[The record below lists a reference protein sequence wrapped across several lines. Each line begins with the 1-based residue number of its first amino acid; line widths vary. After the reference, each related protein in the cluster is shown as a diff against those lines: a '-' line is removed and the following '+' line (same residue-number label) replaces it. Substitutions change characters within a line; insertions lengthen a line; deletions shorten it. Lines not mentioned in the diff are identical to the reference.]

1 MDAPSLTDAVRRE
14 LLAHPDVTERPHRF
28 GGIVF
33 HLAGYE
39 LGHLHGET
47 VADLPLPP
55 SLRDEL
61 VARGRARADEVT
73 SGSSWISRRVH
84 GPGDVAEIVE
94 LFRFSYEHAAARA
107 ALAGDAE
114 ARETAPEPDAEP
126 TPTWR
131 DTWPLRSRRM
141 VRRRSRNR

>member
-61 VARGRARADEVT
+61 VASGRVRADEVA
-73 SGSSWISRRVH
+73 SGSAWISRRVH
-84 GPGDVAEIVE
+84 GVHFGHY
-94 LFRFSYEHAAARA
+94 LEHSEARA

-114 ARETAPEPDAEP
+114 ARETAPDPDAEP
-126 TPTWR
+126 TPTWL
-131 DTWPLRSRRM
+131 DAWASRSRRIA
-141 VRRRSRNR
+141 RRRSRSR